1 VSNIDVDVVDR
12 EGHGERGTAYPAP
25 PVIMQFLPS
34 RRPMLNGMAMWMD
47 VWFFK
52 VSEDGMSVNL
62 PQQALS
68 YIKG

>member
-1 VSNIDVDVVDR
+1 
-12 EGHGERGTAYPAP
+12 
-25 PVIMQFLPS
+25 
-34 RRPMLNGMAMWMD
+34 MLNGMAMWMD